1 MSVFYGKR
9 GKTRRLIMQN
19 SKALLET
26 HGIEHVTM
34 QDIAD
39 AANVSYDSE
48 DDIEN
53 IIDKAECDLELINSQ
68 TYGVKNALSELRK
81 MRNTRI
87 EEQGGVK
94 DEMDR
99 VITER

>member
-1 MSVFYGKR
+1 MTIEEYENTKNELINNLESELE
-9 GKTRRLIMQN
+9 RL
-19 SKALLET
+19 
-26 HGIEHVTM
+26 
-34 QDIAD
+34 AD

-68 TYGVKNALSELRK
+68 IYDVKNALSELRK

>member
-1 MSVFYGKR
+1 MTIEEYENTKNELINNLESELE
-9 GKTRRLIMQN
+9 RL
-19 SKALLET
+19 
-26 HGIEHVTM
+26 
-34 QDIAD
+34 AD

-48 DDIEN
+48 EDIEN

-68 TYGVKNALSELRK
+68 IYDVKNALSELRK

>member
-1 MSVFYGKR
+1 MTIEEYENTKNELINNLESELE
-9 GKTRRLIMQN
+9 RL
-19 SKALLET
+19 A
-26 HGIEHVTM
+26 G
-34 QDIAD
+34 

-68 TYGVKNALSELRK
+68 IYDVKNALSELRK

-87 EEQGGVK
+87 EE
-94 DEMDR
+94 
-99 VITER
+99 

>member
-1 MSVFYGKR
+1 M
-9 GKTRRLIMQN
+9 TREEYENAKIELINNLESELERL
-19 SKALLET
+19 S
-26 HGIEHVTM
+26 
-34 QDIAD
+34 D

-48 DDIEN
+48 EDIEN
-53 IIDKAECDLELINSQ
+53 IIDKAECDLEIINSQ
-68 TYGVKNALSELRK
+68 TYDVKNALSELRK

>member
-1 MSVFYGKR
+1 MTIEEYENTKNELINNLESELE
-9 GKTRRLIMQN
+9 RL
-19 SKALLET
+19 
-26 HGIEHVTM
+26 
-34 QDIAD
+34 AD
-39 AANVSYDSE
+39 AVNVSYDSE

-68 TYGVKNALSELRK
+68 IYDVKNALSELRK

-94 DEMDR
+94 DEIDR

>member
-1 MSVFYGKR
+1 MTIEEYENTKNELINNLESEIE
-9 GKTRRLIMQN
+9 RL
-19 SKALLET
+19 
-26 HGIEHVTM
+26 
-34 QDIAD
+34 AD

-68 TYGVKNALSELRK
+68 IYDVKNALSELRK

-87 EEQGGVK
+87 EE
-94 DEMDR
+94 
-99 VITER
+99 

>member
-1 MSVFYGKR
+1 M
-9 GKTRRLIMQN
+9 TREEYEIAKNELINSLESELERL
-19 SKALLET
+19 
-26 HGIEHVTM
+26 
-34 QDIAD
+34 AD

-48 DDIEN
+48 EDIEN
-53 IIDKAECDLELINSQ
+53 IFDKAVCDLELINSQ
-68 TYGVKNALSELRK
+68 IYDVKNALSELRK

>member
-1 MSVFYGKR
+1 
-9 GKTRRLIMQN
+9 MQN
-19 SKALLET
+19 NMTREEYEIAKNELINSLES
-26 HGIEHVTM
+26 ELERL
-34 QDIAD
+34 AD
-39 AANVSYDSE
+39 ATNVSYDSE
-48 DDIEN
+48 EDIEN

-68 TYGVKNALSELRK
+68 IYDVKNALSELRK

-87 EEQGGVK
+87 EEERCVK

>member
-1 MSVFYGKR
+1 MTIEEYENTKNELINNLESELE
-9 GKTRRLIMQN
+9 RL
-19 SKALLET
+19 
-26 HGIEHVTM
+26 
-34 QDIAD
+34 AD
-39 AANVSYDSE
+39 AVNVSYDSE

-68 TYGVKNALSELRK
+68 IYDVKNALSELRK